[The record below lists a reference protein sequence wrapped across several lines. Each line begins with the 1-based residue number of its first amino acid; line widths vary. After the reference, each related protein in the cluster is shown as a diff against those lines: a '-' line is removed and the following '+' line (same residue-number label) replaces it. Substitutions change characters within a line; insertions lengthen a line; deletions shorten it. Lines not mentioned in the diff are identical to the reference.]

1 MQLIFFLQLF
11 TLTAFAGDE
20 IKAGTVLKQDS
31 YVFSIEE
38 AEKLK
43 SRIEDLEKKEQLLE
57 QYKKLDTLR
66 VDQNNM
72 LSLILKL
79 KDDQISSYK
88 EIIDEK
94 DKQILLIEK
103 TNNKKEIKTYA
114 LFGAGILFAGL
125 SIYAADR
132 FDDSMER

>member
-11 TLTAFAGDE
+11 VLTAFAADE
-20 IKAGTVLKQDS
+20 MKSGTVLKQDS
-31 YVFSIEE
+31 YVFTIEE

-57 QYKKLDTLR
+57 QYKRLDTLR
-66 VDQNNM
+66 VEQNNM
-72 LSLILKL
+72 LSLTLKL
-79 KDDQISSYK
+79 KDDQIFSYK

-94 DKQILLIEK
+94 DKQIVLIEK
-103 TNNKKEIKTYA
+103 TSNKKEIKTYA

>member
-11 TLTAFAGDE
+11 ILTAFAGDE
-20 IKAGTVLKQDS
+20 MKSGTVLKEDS
-31 YVFSIEE
+31 YVFTIEE
-38 AEKLK
+38 AKKLK
-43 SRIEDLEKKEQLLE
+43 SKIEELEKKEELLE
-57 QYKKLDTLR
+57 QYKKLNTLR
-66 VDQNNM
+66 IEQNEM
-72 LSLILKL
+72 LSSALKL

-94 DKQILLIEK
+94 DKQILLVEK
-103 TNNKKEIKTYA
+103 INNKKEIKTYA